1 MGMTLNLKQEI
12 DDEKEL
18 KETSAGKKA
27 HEFAKEQRSL
37 LQRLLQSGDSPRVAN
52 GVPNILLLKA
62 ESQGRDRE
70 LLEGAIE
77 ELIKEEQEWD
87 NQ

>member
-27 HEFAKEQRSL
+27 QEFAKEQRSL
-37 LQRLLQSGDSPRVAN
+37 LQMLLQSGDSPRVAN

-87 NQ
+87 N